1 MKPGITPLDAH
12 HDRQDFDCGE
22 PALNTYLQR
31 LARQQSARDFNRT
44 YVAAFPGQSR
54 IHGFYALS
62 AASIHF
68 ENLPQT
74 RNLPRYPVPV
84 ARIGRLAVDL
94 RSQGMGVGLMLLQH
108 AMNLAESLSQQIG
121 LYALFVE
128 AKHETAA
135 AFYARYGF
143 ERLPDHPLNL
153 FLTIDLI
160 RRARAAS
167 VAH

>member
-1 MKPGITPLDAH
+1 MKPGITPPMH
-12 HDRQDFDCGE
+12 THDRQDFDCR
-22 PALNTYLQR
+22 ACAQH
-31 LARQQSARDFNRT
+31 AAQSWPDSSRRDFNRT

-54 IHGFYALS
+54 IHGFMHC

-128 AKHETAA
+128 AKHETAG